1 MHQPAQGLPAGPGR
15 PRVKASPP
23 HGRAGPVPLGSQPLP
38 CPHQCS
44 VWLARPRFCDHC
56 ATVGPPPGPRG
67 VEGGIQGIPFPPAA
81 HCPLEGAGLRHPC
94 KVGQWEGGRPSSS
107 AIVCRCVR
115 PPTAANIW
123 PPTDYQWEIGPSF
136 LPGPPQRLGP
146 TAKPQCPGFIKTA
159 KGLLSSLAWPLSPW
173 DGRECPFLQ
182 DTGSPSCMHTHMSGC
197 VCVRARTFPSG
208 VVVGLVFVCLLVC
221 RYLSVHLGVRTAM
234 CCLCHR
240 ITQQTI
246 LSPCSMRASG
256 PGLGTQERTGLVES
270 RALEETPCRSGHY
283 EEPQAGTRA
292 GLASWGSA
300 PPPRPALQPCSFSCP
315 ASS

>member
-23 HGRAGPVPLGSQPLP
+23 HGRAGPFLLGSQPLP

-44 VWLARPRFCDHC
+44 VWLARPRFCDHR
-56 ATVGPPPGPRG
+56 ATVGPPPGPQG
-67 VEGGIQGIPFPPAA
+67 VEGGIQVFPFPPEA

-173 DGRECPFLQ
+173 DGRV
-182 DTGSPSCMHTHMSGC
+182 S
-197 VCVRARTFPSG
+197 FPSG
-208 VVVGLVFVCLLVC
+208 YGLTIMHAYTYVWVCVCARTHIPLGGGGGAGVCVFTCVQVPKC
-221 RYLSVHLGVRTAM
+221 
-234 CCLCHR
+234 
-240 ITQQTI
+240 
-246 LSPCSMRASG
+246 ASG
-256 PGLGTQERTGLVES
+256 
-270 RALEETPCRSGHY
+270 C
-283 EEPQAGTRA
+283 
-292 GLASWGSA
+292 
-300 PPPRPALQPCSFSCP
+300 
-315 ASS
+315 